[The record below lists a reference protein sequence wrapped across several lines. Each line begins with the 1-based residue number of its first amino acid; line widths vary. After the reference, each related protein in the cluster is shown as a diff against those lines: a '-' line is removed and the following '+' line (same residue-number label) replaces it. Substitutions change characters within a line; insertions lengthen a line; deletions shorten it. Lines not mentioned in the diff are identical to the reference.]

1 MPVKTLEQTV
11 IIQATFP
18 ANLPANNKVFA
29 TMLLDPALGATS
41 QVTIPANEVWVL
53 DDLFV
58 SASQAVDAILEF
70 QRNLSEVAFKSSPVN
85 SLIVTN
91 PARPR
96 PAKTLWKGNDI
107 LTIAAQNLANIGS
120 SATTITVYAK
130 IKRFIQTS

>member
-29 TMLLDPALGATS
+29 TILLDPALGATS

-58 SASQAVDAILEF
+58 SASQGVDAILEF
-70 QRNLSEVAFKSSPVN
+70 QRNLTEVTFKSAPIN
-85 SLIVTN
+85 SLLVSN
-91 PARPR
+91 PSRPR

-107 LTIAAQNLANIGS
+107 LTISAMNLGAIGA
-120 SATTITVYAK
+120 SATTITAYAK
-130 IKRFIQTS
+130 VKRFIQTS